1 MYMVINGTVNSHVKN
16 KREKALYFMSITTI
30 WFQPISNLTLNRFHS
45 NLGAWSVVAKKFFFE
60 NHD

>member
-16 KREKALYFMSITTI
+16 KREKALYFMSMTTI

-45 NLGAWSVVAKKFFFE
+45 NLGAWSVVANFFF
-60 NHD
+60 